1 MSEPT
6 TTTIDINGHPC
17 RIWTKGSGPKI
28 GWLAGFG
35 GLPRWT
41 PFLDELAKTRTVI
54 APSIPGTPGATG
66 HTLLDSHLDWIVAIR
81 QLIVKAGLEGEDI
94 AGSSVGGSFVAE
106 FAALWP
112 HKVKRAALIAP
123 FGLFDENDPPADPW
137 AQRPDDQ
144 PGILCAN
151 PQIWKDYKAVPPGAN
166 SVEWPIEQIR
176 ATEAAAR
183 VFWPLGNTK
192 LEKRLPLI
200 LAPTLLLWGEQ
211 DRLMPPSYA
220 KKMAAAMTGTKTTIK
235 SIPSAGHLAEL
246 DQPAATAKAIL
257 DFMS

>member
-6 TTTIDINGHPC
+6 TTTIDVNGLPC
-17 RIWTKGSGPKI
+17 RVWTKGSGPKL

-41 PFLDELAKTRTVI
+41 PFLDELAKTRTVV
-54 APSIPGTPGATG
+54 APSLPGTPGATG
-66 HTLLDSHLDWIVAIR
+66 HNLLDTHLDWICAVRDIF
-81 QLIVKAGLEGEDI
+81 IKAGLEGCDL
-94 AGSSVGGSFVAE
+94 AGSSVGASFVAE
-106 FAALWP
+106 FAAMWP
-112 HKVKRAALIAP
+112 HKVKRLALIAP
-123 FGLFDENDPPADPW
+123 FGIYDEKDPPADVW

-151 PQIWKDYKAVPPGAN
+151 PQIWKDFRTAPPGAN

-183 VFWPLGNTK
+183 VFWPLGNTR
-192 LEKRLPLI
+192 LDKRLPTI
-200 LAPTLLLWGEQ
+200 IAPTLLLWGEE
-211 DRLMPPSYA
+211 DRLMPRSYA
-220 KKMAAAMTGTKTTIK
+220 DKFAKAISGKTTIK
-235 SIPSAGHLAEL
+235 TVPGAGHLAEL

-257 DFMS
+257 DFMA